1 MFYYLSKIIN
11 MLIETTTVTEL
22 SVAIAGVLAAFAGV
36 LKASSCA
43 NCEFG
48 LLRGCRITSAGPA
61 ADAQPED
68 GLELP
73 PSLAATSSSAPAHEP
88 SSSEAVPS
96 VVTQQPQPAPPSN
109 GARTRPR
116 ALSPVAT
123 LPDTIES
130 S

>member
-1 MFYYLSKIIN
+1 

-61 ADAQPED
+61 ADAQAED
-68 GLELP
+68 GLEL
-73 PSLAATSSSAPAHEP
+73 SQSATSSSAEAAHGA
-88 SSSEAVPS
+88 SSSAVPS
-96 VVTQQPQPAPPSN
+96 LTVTHQPAPVSAS
-109 GARTRPR
+109 GGS
-116 ALSPVAT
+116 SPGPPA
-123 LPDTIES
+123 
-130 S
+130 